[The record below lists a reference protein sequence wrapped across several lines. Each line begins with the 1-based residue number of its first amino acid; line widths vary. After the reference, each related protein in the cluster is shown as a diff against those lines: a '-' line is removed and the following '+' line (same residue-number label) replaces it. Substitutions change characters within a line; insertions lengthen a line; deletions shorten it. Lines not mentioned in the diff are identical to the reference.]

1 MPGESSLYTSN
12 HEHRQLLKALRE
24 SELLR
29 EISELLA
36 SSLDPTH
43 ILQVLVR
50 RTTEVCEVERC
61 AVWLLDST
69 RGIFLPSAY
78 HLSSP
83 HLNPQDVQKADKVW
97 YTSSLPVDDPLFERL
112 LPQNRMLTLSDMHE
126 EESATM
132 QKLPA
137 KAGHPRLRCQR
148 NEKAWMAGL
157 RRP

>member
-12 HEHRQLLKALRE
+12 HEHLQLVKALRE

-29 EISELLA
+29 ELSELLA

-61 AVWLLDST
+61 AVWLLDSA

-78 HLSSP
+78 HLSAPISTHRTCRRQKKCGTPP
-83 HLNPQDVQKADKVW
+83 H
-97 YTSSLPVDDPLFERL
+97 
-112 LPQNRMLTLSDMHE
+112 
-126 EESATM
+126 
-132 QKLPA
+132 
-137 KAGHPRLRCQR
+137 
-148 NEKAWMAGL
+148 
-157 RRP
+157 